1 MVSNASHARN
11 RLEDDFYDMAKKK
24 RELTEHEY
32 RIYRKNH
39 NYDWPLDEEEAKIA
53 RERARHKKLRR
64 QSDARRQQALEP
76 NHNGQGLDE
85 YVDDDLWDE
94 LDELDEQARREE
106 RNAKTHKRRLR
117 QLRSRLPDSDV

>member
-1 MVSNASHARN
+1 MLPNASHARN

-24 RELTEHEY
+24 RDLTEQEY
-32 RIYRKNH
+32 RVYRKNH
-39 NYDWPLDEEEAKIA
+39 SDDWPLDKEEAKIA

-64 QSDARRQQALEP
+64 QSDARRQQALET

-94 LDELDEQARREE
+94 LDALDEQARREE

-117 QLRSRLPDSDV
+117 QLRSRLPDDDV